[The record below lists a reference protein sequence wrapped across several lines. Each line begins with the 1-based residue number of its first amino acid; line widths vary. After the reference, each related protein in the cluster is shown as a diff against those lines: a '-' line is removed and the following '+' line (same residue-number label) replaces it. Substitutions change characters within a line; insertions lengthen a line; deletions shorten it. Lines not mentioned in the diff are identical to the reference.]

1 MSRAELQ
8 KLLNDAVRRGRITT
22 EDAQTILAAFD
33 AGTLDTAKAARD
45 LKAPKDSSADEI
57 ALLLVMLLLHRST
70 TPSRW
75 IYDPVRRRYI
85 APEGP
90 PAPPVRPIIPPVEPP
105 APPVPPRQPIPLP
118 PGEPPVPPPVPGPPR
133 RPIHHPPITPGQP
146 VSPENLRHIVDEV
159 IDASEARFMRSS
171 QALVDGRISLADWV
185 RDMERGIAERHIM
198 AGAAARGGMEQLSIG
213 DRRWIEREIQTQ
225 YEFLDNFAAEIASG
239 RQPIDGRLLARA
251 RQYSQAARGTYER
264 MRGRV
269 AHAAGMT
276 EERRI
281 LGPADH
287 CHAST
292 RRGCIEEA
300 ARGWQPFGTL
310 ADIGACTCLKNCRC
324 VKRYRRV
331 A

>member
-1 MSRAELQ
+1 MTRAELQ
-8 KLLNDAVRRGRITT
+8 KLVNDAVRHGRITQQ
-22 EDAQTILAAFD
+22 DGQQILAAFD
-33 AGTLDTAKAARD
+33 AGTLDVEKAQRD
-45 LKAPKDSSADEI
+45 LKAPKDSKADEI
-57 ALLLVMLLLHRST
+57 ALLLILLLLERST

-75 IYDPVRRRYI
+75 VYDPVRRRYI

-90 PAPPVRPIIPPVEPP
+90 PPPPIRPIPPVLEPGV
-105 APPVPPRQPIPLP
+105 PPVPPRQPIPLR
-118 PGEPPVPPPVPGPPR
+118 PVPEPALPRPPAGA
-133 RPIHHPPITPGQP
+133 RPTAPAIRPGQP
-146 VSPENLRHIVDEV
+146 VSPVQLRHIVDEV
-159 IDASEARFMRSS
+159 IDASEARFMRAG
-171 QALVDGRISLADWV
+171 QDLLDGRISLADWV
-185 RDMERGIAERHIM
+185 REMERGIAQRHIM
-198 AGAAARGGMEQLSIG
+198 AGAAARGGMEQLSVA
-213 DRRWIEREIQTQ
+213 DKRWIEREIQTQ

-239 RQPIDGRLLARA
+239 RQPLDGRFLTRM
-251 RQYSQAARGTYER
+251 RQYSQASRGTYER

-269 AHAAGMT
+269 AANAGMT

-292 RRGCIEEA
+292 RRGCLEEA
-300 ARGWQPFGTL
+300 ARGWVALGLL